1 MVKTKEKFIQS
12 SRSTWLKL
20 SLELIAVFVGIS
32 AGFLVNSYQEY
43 KGERKLEQKYLENFQ
58 KNLVADS
65 ILIKRHITEDQNNL
79 DISRRAT
86 YAMTREKLPVD
97 SALKVLSVT
106 ATFNNLNIQNATY
119 ESIVNSGNLG
129 LIRDWALREELVNY
143 YHFQQTIY
151 DVEEVYNNYVNAY
164 VMPYLFRNVDL
175 ISGDLSEDF
184 QTDSREFK
192 NLTAGY
198 YSLASQKM
206 EVLMEIDS
214 VNNALLSILA
224 LSKE

>member
-1 MVKTKEKFIQS
+1 MAKNKEKFIQS
-12 SRSTWLKL
+12 SRSNWLKL

-79 DISRRAT
+79 DISKRAAYT
-86 YAMTREKLPVD
+86 MTTEKLSMD
-97 SALKVLSVT
+97 SALVVLSVT
-106 ATFNNLNIQNATY
+106 ATFNNLNMQNATY

-129 LIRDWALREELVNY
+129 LITDWELREELVNY
-143 YHFQQTIY
+143 YRYQQSIR
-151 DVEEVYNNYVNAY
+151 DVEEIYNDYINTY
-164 VMPYLFRNVDL
+164 VMPFLFRNVDL
-175 ISGDLSEDF
+175 ISGELSEDF
-184 QTDSREFK
+184 QTDSRDFK

-198 YSLASQKM
+198 YSLARQKM

-214 VNNALLSILA
+214 VNNALISALA
-224 LSKE
+224 LSRD

>member
-12 SRSTWLKL
+12 SRSSWLKL